1 MMKKVN
7 YGFLAMFLPL
17 IAQGA
22 DRLVVALDWLPN
34 PNHSGLYVAMDK
46 GYYSENDI
54 KVEIAPY
61 GEIRPEQLVAIKRA
75 DVAFMGAEGLMIAN
89 NSDVDVTAIAAALS
103 ENAQY
108 VAANADSGIERP
120 RDFVGKAYASWTN
133 GWDTALINQMIKVD
147 GGEGIVKSPD
157 LGLYGPT
164 ALFAHK
170 VDLAWLFDNVET
182 PVADKQG
189 IKLNKFHFKDY
200 GLASYGSPILV
211 VRTADLAEDPDI
223 YGRFIRAT
231 EKGYLW
237 AAEHPKEAALIITEL
252 NPPGTFEDQALL
264 LEQQKIS
271 SDYYVGPMGW
281 GKMNDAEMQKLA
293 DFMVNNQIVDNRDSL
308 KYTNQFFSNGQ

>member
-1 MMKKVN
+1 MKRVC
-7 YGFLAMFLPL
+7 YGLLAMFLPM

-22 DRLVVALDWLPN
+22 ERLVVALDWLPN
-34 PNHSGLYVAMDK
+34 PNHSGIYVAMDK
-46 GYYSENDI
+46 GYYSDVDI
-54 KVEIAPY
+54 EVTIAPY
-61 GEIRPEQLVAIKRA
+61 GEIRPEQLVAIKKA
-75 DVAFMGAEGLMIAN
+75 DIAFMGTEGLMIAN
-89 NSDVDVTAIAAALS
+89 NNDVDVTAIAAALS

-133 GWDTALINQMIKVD
+133 GWDTALINQMIMVD
-147 GGEGIVKSPD
+147 GGEGKVEAPD

-164 ALFAHK
+164 ALFAKK

-211 VRTADLAEDPDI
+211 VRTADLDKNADI
-223 YGRFIRAT
+223 FKHFIRAT

-237 AAEHPKEAALIITEL
+237 AAEHPKETARIITEL

-264 LEQQKIS
+264 LAQQEIS

-281 GKMNDAEMQKLA
+281 GKMNDTEMQKLA
-293 DFMVNNQIVDNRDSL
+293 DFMVNNEIVKSRDSL
-308 KYTNQFFSNGQ
+308 KYTNQFFSND